1 MREEEDALLRSE
13 LVDLTGVDF
22 GRLAALPES
31 VLAASLRR
39 IFREAS
45 EDAEPIAGFHSAP
58 PSARQ
63 PAGSG
68 SNHWPDSASGDSAED
83 VR

>member
-1 MREEEDALLRSE
+1 MREEEDALLGSD

-22 GRLAALPES
+22 GQLAALPES

-39 IFREAS
+39 IFQEAA

-58 PSARQ
+58 PVAR
-63 PAGSG
+63 PGSG
-68 SNHWPDSASGDSAED
+68 SGSAPWPDTDSGGSAED
-83 VR
+83 LR